1 MPPHSGS
8 NPGNAFDV
16 TIDVENHGD
25 AVALRVAG
33 ELDMLTTPK
42 LAESVTRELAAHPA
56 VLVIDLADVTFL
68 ASSAMAAIVAA
79 HQNAGT
85 DTAVRIVATSRATAR
100 PLEVAGLD
108 GYLSVYSSLDD
119 ALAA

>member
-1 MPPHSGS
+1 MHPD
-8 NPGNAFDV
+8 PGNAFDV
-16 TIDVENHGD
+16 TIDVETHGD

-42 LAESVTRELAAHPA
+42 LQEAVTRALTGHPD

-79 HQNAGT
+79 HQAAG
-85 DTAVRIVATSRATAR
+85 DATAVRIVATNRATAR

-108 GYLSVYSSLDD
+108 SYLSVFSSLDD